1 MGYEPTMPSWSI
13 PLRAHPF
20 PHLSGTGL
28 ERSSGEEGSGRGQH
42 AKEQKGTHGCVI
54 RRIRPRDVSVFGLA
68 AELWLVPSCVSGRNV
83 MQKVPYVHVRITLRR
98 RPRTNARSEGHERAP
113 LHPHNQTSNRDHEGP
128 VLLAHCHWRLSA
140 HGSARYS
147 SRIRLRRPA
156 IGCCSDRGKA
166 TRTRHIS
173 VVICI
178 NTTVPRCIATGKNKK
193 EEEQQPKR

>member
-1 MGYEPTMPSWSI
+1 MVGPIVRQWPET
-13 PLRAHPF
+13 
-20 PHLSGTGL
+20 
-28 ERSSGEEGSGRGQH
+28 
-42 AKEQKGTHGCVI
+42 
-54 RRIRPRDVSVFGLA
+54 
-68 AELWLVPSCVSGRNV
+68 SCRKCRTY
-83 MQKVPYVHVRITLRR
+83 MYVLHYV
-98 RPRTNARSEGHERAP
+98 EGHARTHEAKATNGRTSATAP
-113 LHPHNQTSNRDHEGP
+113 LHSHNQTSNRDHEGP